1 MVEENARLTN
11 ELRDAR
17 AQIRNLELQVEAMR
31 ANAQKAAKALLEGG
45 I

>member
-1 MVEENARLTN
+1 MVFQEENVRLNT

-31 ANAQKAAKALLEGG
+31 ANAQKARSLLSD
-45 I
+45 